1 MKLTSQAIGL
11 VLALSAGSAHP
22 DTVFCVNCTNEV
34 MEMARQAQNIAQYT
48 QQTSNLIAQ
57 LEVMRAQAARLTTAT
72 PFSQTSSLLS
82 NLMKVVNQ
90 GQALGHDISSITR
103 RFENQ
108 YPEFGKRQGNYFD
121 TYQKWSQSTSDSI
134 KSALMAAGMQMGNF
148 ETESATADTLRT
160 MNQTPA
166 GQLQAIQIGN
176 AVSSEMLDEMRKLRQ
191 LNTAQ
196 NQAQNAFLLGAAQQ
210 KDDTTNGLKTFL
222 NQKNNV
228 VKSYDET
235 ARKFK

>member
-1 MKLTSQAIGL
+1 MKIISRLIGL
-11 VLALSAGSAHP
+11 ALVISAGSAHP
-22 DTVFCVNCTNEV
+22 DTVYCVNCSSEV
-34 MEMARQAQNIAQYT
+34 MEIARQAQNFAQYA

-57 LEVMRAQAARLTTAT
+57 LEVMRAQASRLTSAT

-90 GQALGHDISSITR
+90 GQALGYDISSITR
-103 RFENQ
+103 KFENQ
-108 YPEFGKRQGNYFD
+108 YPDFGRSQGNYFD
-121 TYQKWSQSTSDSI
+121 SYKNWSQTTSDSI
-134 KSALMAAGMQMGNF
+134 KSALTASGLQMENF
-148 ETESATADTLRT
+148 ATESATADTLRT
-160 MNQTPA
+160 MNQSPA

-196 NQAQNAFLLGAAQQ
+196 NQAQNAYLLGAAQQ

-228 VKSYDET
+228 VKSYEET

>member
-1 MKLTSQAIGL
+1 MKYKSLMFFTAMA
-11 VLALSAGSAHP
+11 LAVDSAHP
-22 DTVFCVNCTNEV
+22 DTVYCVNCTNEV
-34 MEMARQAQNIAQYT
+34 MEMTRQAQNFAQYA
-48 QQTSNLIAQ
+48 QQTSNLISQ
-57 LEVMRAQAARLTTAT
+57 LEVMRAQAARLTSAT
-72 PFSQTSSLLS
+72 PFSQTSSLLT
-82 NLMKVVNQ
+82 NLMQVVNQ
-90 GQALGHDISSITR
+90 GQALGYNLSNITS

-121 TYQKWSQSTSDSI
+121 SYKNWSQSTSDSI
-134 KSALMAAGMQMGNF
+134 KSALMAAGMQMDNF
-148 ETESATADTLRT
+148 ATESATADTLRT
-160 MNQTPA
+160 MNETPA

-196 NQAQNAFLLGAAQQ
+196 NQAQNAFLLGASQQ
-210 KDDTTNGLKTFL
+210 KDESANGLKTFL
-222 NQKNNV
+222 NQKNSV